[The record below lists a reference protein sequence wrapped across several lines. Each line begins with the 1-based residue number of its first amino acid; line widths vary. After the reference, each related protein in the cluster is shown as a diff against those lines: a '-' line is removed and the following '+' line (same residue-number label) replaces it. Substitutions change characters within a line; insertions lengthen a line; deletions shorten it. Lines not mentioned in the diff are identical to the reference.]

1 MEAGV
6 QVFLTKLMTEEQLLD
21 GKQEGRLTSD
31 QEHLTL
37 IPGSVCPMFALSL
50 SVIPTLEAWDGV

>member
-21 GKQEGRLTSD
+21 RKQDGSLTSD

-37 IPGSVCPMFALSL
+37 IPGSVCPVFALS
-50 SVIPTLEAWDGV
+50 

>member
-21 GKQEGRLTSD
+21 RKQDGSLTSD

-37 IPGSVCPMFALSL
+37 MPGSVCPVFALS
-50 SVIPTLEAWDGV
+50 